1 MNKNEQLKEQ
11 EQKEAPVL
19 KNEAEPRVIEKEK
32 YKSTLNVP
40 NMLSLLR
47 VALVP
52 AFIACLIYIQNPV
65 ACGVV
70 TAIVFAIT
78 GFTDFLDGKIARKYN
93 LVTDF
98 GKFIDAVADKIMIF
112 GMLLALTG
120 KFAIAGE
127 QTFKITTG
135 SFFGFP
141 VGEVVENTNAQIMF
155 NVLLWASVIVFLRE
169 LGVTSIR
176 LVCANKKVGV
186 IPANFFGKAK
196 TVTQI
201 LAVIII
207 LVEFAINESNLGSFS
222 TYYIASYIAIL
233 AMLFMTVAS
242 GINYLRIYGKYINTN
257 E

>member
-127 QTFKITTG
+127 QYYTPSGGNILNQLT
-135 SFFGFP
+135 P
-141 VGEVVENTNAQIMF
+141 VINTNAQIMF
-155 NVLLWASVIVFLRE
+155 NVLLWTSVIVFLRE